1 MLEVYSIA
9 DLRLAIQNLKAAKN
23 AQLGLVPTM
32 GNLHDGHLHLVEQ
45 SIKAGLVTAVSIF
58 VNPIQ
63 FNNAQDLSN
72 YPRTLEDDLNKLKA
86 IGCDLVFI
94 PSAKEMYPN
103 GMQDI
108 TQVVPASLSHE
119 LEGAF
124 RPGHFNGM
132 ATVVCKLFNLF
143 LPDVA
148 FFGQKDFQQLAIV
161 KQMVADLNMP
171 IRIDAVPTQ
180 RNEQG
185 LALSSRNLLL
195 SAQEKSLA
203 LELYK
208 SLNYIAQNLVDYQK
222 SAATLEMQQQRL
234 NKLGFEVE
242 YLQIREARTLELPK
256 VGDEDLVILIAAKLG
271 AVRLID
277 NLPITLKVDAL

>member
-1 MLEVYSIA
+1 MLEVYSLA
-9 DLRLAIQNLKAAKN
+9 ELRPAIERLKAAKN
-23 AQLGLVPTM
+23 AQLGFIPTM
-32 GNLHDGHLHLVEQ
+32 GNLHAGHLHLVEK
-45 SIKAGLVTAVSIF
+45 SIKAGLITAVSIF

-63 FNNAQDLSN
+63 FDNAQDLSN
-72 YPRTLEDDLNKLKA
+72 YPRTLEDDLNKLTA

-103 GMQDI
+103 GRQDI
-108 TQVVPASLSHE
+108 TQVVPASLSSE
-119 LEGAF
+119 LEGEF

-161 KQMVADLNMP
+161 KQMVADLNLP
-171 IRIDAVPTQ
+171 IEIQGVPTQ
-180 RNEQG
+180 RDKTG
-185 LALSSRNLLL
+185 LALSSRNSLLN
-195 SAQEKSLA
+195 AQEKSLA
-203 LELYK
+203 LHLYE
-208 SLNYIAQNLVDYQK
+208 SLNYIAQNLVDYRQ
-222 SAATLEMQQQRL
+222 SAATLELQRQRL

-242 YLQIREARTLELPK
+242 YLQIREAITLQAPK
-256 VGDEDLVILIAAKLG
+256 VGDEHLVILIAAKLG

-277 NLPITLKVDAL
+277 NLPITLKVDVL

>member
-1 MLEVYSIA
+1 MLEVYSIT
-9 DLRLAIQNLKAAKN
+9 DLRLGIESLKEARGVR
-23 AQLGLVPTM
+23 LGLVPTM
-32 GNLHDGHLHLVEQ
+32 GNLHDGHLYLVEQ
-45 SIKAGLVTAVSIF
+45 SIKSGLITAVSIF

-63 FNNAQDLSN
+63 FDNAQDLSN
-72 YPRTLEDDLNKLKA
+72 YPRTLKEDLNKLKA

-108 TQVVPASLSHE
+108 TQIVPASISSE

-143 LPDVA
+143 LPEVA

-161 KQMVADLNMP
+161 KQMVADLNIP
-171 IRIDAVPTQ
+171 VKIQSVPTQ
-180 RNEQG
+180 RSEQG
-185 LALSSRNLLL
+185 LALSSRNSLLN
-195 SAQEKSLA
+195 AQEQSLA
-203 LELYK
+203 LHLYE
-208 SLNYIAQNLVDYQK
+208 SLSYIAQNLVDYQK
-222 SAATLEMQQQRL
+222 SGATLEMQEKRL

-242 YLQIREARTLELPK
+242 YLQIREANTFEMPK
-256 VGDEDLVILIAAKLG
+256 IGDENLVVLVAARLG

-277 NLPITLKVDAL
+277 NLPITLKVVSL